1 MGFGVGDSS
10 LTKDVTTNNAK
21 QKANNND
28 QFVAR
33 QRVLLFLDAVASG
46 NLMGSVQFKLGPQDW
61 GRAGQGSALG
71 ADGTMVRVT
80 QANMQWMFRRPI

>member
-1 MGFGVGDSS
+1 MSLKRKTILSAAALALTLGLAFGQSAEAVEFKARGIWSMGFGVGDSS

-33 QRVLLFLDAVASG
+33 
-46 NLMGSVQFKLGPQDW
+46 
-61 GRAGQGSALG
+61 
-71 ADGTMVRVT
+71 
-80 QANMQWMFRRPI
+80 